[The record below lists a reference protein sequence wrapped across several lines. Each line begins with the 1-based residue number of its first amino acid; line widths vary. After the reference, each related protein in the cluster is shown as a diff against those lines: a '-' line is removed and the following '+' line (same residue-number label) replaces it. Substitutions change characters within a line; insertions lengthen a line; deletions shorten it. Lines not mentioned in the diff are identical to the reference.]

1 MNNRALTGRDATGR
15 KLWLGAGEA
24 PKLPHPAVLESGAAR
39 TPHLTNSELDSANS
53 ASHGYRR
60 PADLLTVVEGLRAQV
75 KGTLPAS
82 KPACPTVVS
91 CTLPRSTKADALRRE
106 AKAWE
111 AKLRHTRGQQAAGW
125 AAQLAEAELSSW
137 SHWEL
142 ERTALG
148 HRDHTH
154 RNLDRVVGQ
163 DESGNDLT
171 HHEVLG
177 DRRWAEELAAEE
189 LREVLLLHL
198 TAKEVEALEREAA
211 GLPQVTRS
219 NRDTLARAQRK
230 AQAALRG

>member
-1 MNNRALTGRDATGR
+1 MNNRTLTGRDSAGR

-39 TPHLTNSELDSANS
+39 TPHLTTSELDAANHP
-53 ASHGYRR
+53 SHGHRR

-75 KGTLPAS
+75 RGELPAG

-91 CTLPRSTKADALRRE
+91 SHLPRSNKEDALRRE
-106 AKAWE
+106 TAAWT
-111 AKLRHTRGQQAAGW
+111 ARLRHTRGAQAPAW

-142 ERTALG
+142 EQLARGDEAE
-148 HRDHTH
+148 TH

-163 DESGNDLT
+163 DEAGNDLT
-171 HHEVLG
+171 HHEVVG
-177 DRRWAEELAAEE
+177 DRRWAEELAATE

-211 GLPQVTRS
+211 GVPQGTRS

-230 AQAALRG
+230 AQAALRS

>member
-1 MNNRALTGRDATGR
+1 MNNRALTGRDDAGR
-15 KLWLGAGEA
+15 KLWLGAAEA
-24 PKLPHPAVLESGAAR
+24 PKLPHPAVLESGATR
-39 TPHLTNSELDSANS
+39 KPHLTTSELDAANS

-75 KGTLPAS
+75 KGTLPPS

-91 CTLPRSTKADALRRE
+91 CTLPRSTKASALRRE

-111 AKLRHTRGQQAAGW
+111 AKLRHTRGQQAAAW

-198 TAKEVEALEREAA
+198 TAKEVEALEQRANGEA
-211 GLPQVTRS
+211 VTDRHA
-219 NRDTLARAQRK
+219 LARARRK

>member
-1 MNNRALTGRDATGR
+1 VTDYTT
-15 KLWLGAGEA
+15 
-24 PKLPHPAVLESGAAR
+24 LP
-39 TPHLTNSELDSANS
+39 TTTSELDAANH
-53 ASHGYRR
+53 ARHGHRR

-75 KGTLPAS
+75 RGTVPAS

-111 AKLRHTRGQQAAGW
+111 AKLRHTRGQQAPAW

-163 DESGNDLT
+163 DEAGNDLT

-177 DRRWAEELAAEE
+177 DRRWAEDLAAAE

-198 TAKEVEALEREAA
+198 TTKEVEALEQRANSQ
-211 GLPQVTRS
+211 PQTDRS
-219 NRDTLARAQRK
+219 GATLARAQRK

>member
-24 PKLPHPAVLESGAAR
+24 PKLPHPALLESGAAR
-39 TPHLTNSELDSANS
+39 TPHLTTSELDAANHP
-53 ASHGYRR
+53 SHGHRR

-75 KGTLPAS
+75 RGELPAS

-91 CTLPRSTKADALRRE
+91 CHLPRSNREDALRRE
-106 AKAWE
+106 TAAWKARLAKQRRSPA
-111 AKLRHTRGQQAAGW
+111 W

-154 RNLDRVVGQ
+154 RDLDRVVGQ
-163 DESGNDLT
+163 DEAGNDLT
-171 HHEVLG
+171 HHEVVG
-177 DRRWAEELAAEE
+177 DRRWAEELAAAE
-189 LREVLLLHL
+189 LREVLVLHL
-198 TAKEVEALEREAA
+198 TAKEVEALEQRANSQ
-211 GLPQVTRS
+211 PQTDRS
-219 NRDTLARAQRK
+219 GATLARAQRK
-230 AQAALRG
+230 AKAALRG